1 MSDDRTLTL
10 ADLQACFEG
19 AIPAVIAT
27 VSADGV
33 PNVTYL
39 SRVSLV
45 DDERVALSN
54 QFFSKTAKNLVE
66 NPRASV
72 LVLDPLTYEQYRLTL
87 AYERTDRRGPVFER
101 LRQDIDI
108 TSALQ
113 GMQSVFRLRAADVYR
128 VVDILPVVA
137 DCHRR
142 GVPAPD
148 PGRRNGLDASRIAA
162 LSNRLGRC
170 GDLDAVVECALD
182 GLTQQFGYDHV
193 ILFLHDDAE
202 RRLYAIASRG
212 YETQGVGAEVQVG
225 DGLPG
230 LVAQQCAPIRLNNA
244 RQVSKYGRALR
255 RSYDRV
261 GAHQGRDIPLPGL
274 SQVQSQLAV
283 PMMALGSLEGVLLVE
298 DPAMVAFES
307 ADEAVLGVVASV
319 IGLAIRTERTRE
331 QEAEPHRAHR
341 RSTDH
346 THKLSGP
353 ARVRFYGRDGSVFI
367 DGEYLI
373 RGTAGR
379 ILASLLRQHRAEGR
393 VEFTSKEVRLD
404 PSLDLPTFRDN
415 FDSRLILLKR
425 RLDERQ
431 ASVRIDKTG
440 RGRFR
445 LVLERAPDLEEM
457 PG

>member
-1 MSDDRTLTL
+1 MSDARTLSL

-27 VSADGV
+27 ASAGGV

-45 DDERVALSN
+45 DNERVALSN

-72 LVLDPLTYEQYRLTL
+72 LVLDPVTYEQYRLSL
-87 AYERTDRRGPVFER
+87 VYERTDRRGPVFER
-101 LRQDIDI
+101 LRQDLDI

-128 VVDILPVVA
+128 VVDIQPVVA

-142 GVPAPD
+142 GLPAPD

-170 GDLDAVVECALD
+170 GDLDALVECALD
-182 GLTQQFGYDHV
+182 GLTQQFGYEHV
-193 ILFLHDDAE
+193 ILFLHDEAE
-202 RRLYAIASRG
+202 RRLYTIASRG
-212 YETQGVGAEVQVG
+212 YEIQGIGAEIPVG

-230 LVAQQCAPIRLNNA
+230 LVAQQCSPIRLNNT
-244 RQVSKYGRALR
+244 RQVTKYGRALR
-255 RSYDRV
+255 RSYQDA
-261 GAHQGRDIPLPGL
+261 GADHGREIPLPGL

-298 DPAMVAFES
+298 DPAVVAFES
-307 ADEAVLGVVASV
+307 TDEAVLGVIASL
-319 IGLAIRTERTRE
+319 IGSAIQAERTRE
-331 QEAEPHRAHR
+331 QRAEPHRPH
-341 RSTDH
+341 SGTTDH
-346 THKLSGP
+346 PQHSGAT
-353 ARVRFYGRDGSVFI
+353 ARIRFYGRDGSVFI

-373 RGTAGR
+373 KGTAGR
-379 ILASLLRQHRAEGR
+379 ILVSLLRQYRAEGR
-393 VEFTSKEVRLD
+393 TDFTSKEVRLD
-404 PSLDLPTFRDN
+404 PSLDLPAFRDN

-431 ASVRIDKTG
+431 APVRIDKTG

-457 PG
+457 SG